1 MTQLI
6 VQQDTFFKK
15 STAQRS
21 SLGTTDTFAVSAGQS
36 FEVVYAHPVANHCL
50 VRLKNR
56 LGTVGKLGYFY
67 MPAVQVQAE
76 EIRGVWLTNVDS
88 EVLNSLGNIKDGLKR
103 LKAMG
108 FNTLYPAVW
117 QRGFTLYPSEVAKKL
132 TGSAVMPNSVFEH
145 RDMLAELIQAAKPL
159 GFRVIPWFEYG
170 LMVKPGTPIDLHRTQ
185 LLTLDK
191 NGKKIRIKS
200 TDGKPDRNVWMNPC
214 HPDVQRFM
222 IDLITDVVTRYDIDG
237 IQLDD
242 HFSFP
247 RELGYDRLTQDLYK
261 AENQSQ
267 SAPADHTDPRWVKWA
282 AGKMTS
288 LLAQIYRAVKAKNW
302 DCMISISPNP
312 LDFSVKQS
320 LANWHHWMQ
329 IGLIDELV
337 LQVYRDNLA
346 QFNGELDKSEVKQAL
361 ERIPMVVG
369 IMAGQSGWMID
380 SNLMRSEVRSARLRN
395 CAGTAFFF
403 YESLFSKQ
411 ISPRVA
417 RNPLE
422 LQILFT

>member
-1 MTQLI
+1 MTQLT

-21 SLGTTDTFAVSAGQS
+21 NLGTTDTFAVKAGQA
-36 FEVVYAHPVANHCL
+36 FEVVYAHPVADHCL

-67 MPAVQVQAE
+67 MPAIRVQAE

-88 EVLNSLGNIKDGLKR
+88 EVLNSLGNLKDGLKR

-145 RDMLAELIQAAKPL
+145 RDMLAELIQLAKPM

-170 LMVKPGTPIDLHRTQ
+170 LMIKPGTPIDLQRSH
-185 LLTLDK
+185 LITLDK

-222 IDLITDVVTRYDIDG
+222 IDLITDVVARYDIDG

-261 AENQSQ
+261 AENQSKP
-267 SAPADHTDPRWVKWA
+267 APLDHTDPQWVKWA
-282 AGKMTS
+282 SSKMTN
-288 LLAQIYRAVKAKNW
+288 LLVQIYRSVKAKNW
-302 DCMISISPNP
+302 DCMVSISPNP
-312 LDFSVKQS
+312 LTFSVRES
-320 LANWHHWMQ
+320 LANWQAWMQ
-329 IGLIDELV
+329 IGLIDELA
-337 LQVYRDNLA
+337 LQVYRDNLV
-346 QFNGELDKSEVKQAL
+346 QFNGELDKAEVKQAL
-361 ERIPMVVG
+361 ARIPVVVG
-369 IMAGQSGWMID
+369 IMAGQNGWVID
-380 SNLMRSEVRSARLRN
+380 SNLMRSEVRSTRLRN

-403 YESLFSKQ
+403 YESLFYKQ
-411 ISPRVA
+411 ISPKVA